1 MPALNLPVT
10 PAVRAL
16 RAAEVAFV
24 PHVYDYVERGGTR
37 HSAEALGVD
46 EHRVVKTLVMEARG
60 RDGGPT
66 TEGRPQAVGGG
77 VRRTPTTQAQ
87 PLIVLMHGDREVS
100 TRELARQIGARE
112 VAPASPA
119 AVEKHTG
126 YVPGGVSPFGTRR
139 PLPVYVEASILLLDR
154 FLLNGGRRG
163 FLVEIAPADL
173 ERVLA
178 PLPVNVAIERGAS

>member
-1 MPALNLPVT
+1 VPSLNLPVT
-10 PAVRAL
+10 AAVRAL
-16 RAAEVAFV
+16 RAAGVEFV

-37 HSAEALGVD
+37 QSAEALGVE

-60 RDGGPT
+60 RDGQP
-66 TEGRPQAVGGG
+66 
-77 VRRTPTTQAQ
+77 Q

-112 VAPASPA
+112 VSPASPA
-119 AVEKHTG
+119 AVERHTG

-139 PLPVYVEASILLLDR
+139 PLPVYVEHSILSLER

-178 PLPVNVAIERGAS
+178 PRPVRVAIERDRSR